1 MNHLTMAPLQK
12 SDLDEIVLAFKQI
25 GWHKPKSIYE
35 TYLEEQSSGVRS
47 ALVARVNG
55 KFCGYVTIKWITDYP
70 LFAENNIPEIAD
82 LNVLPDY
89 RKQGIGT
96 KLIGAFEQAAKEQG
110 RALIGLGVG
119 LTADY
124 GSAQRLYIH
133 LGYIPD
139 GKGVHYKCQA
149 VKYSELVPVDDDLIL
164 YLIKNLTQTTANS
177 GQESIKE

>member
-1 MNHLTMAPLQK
+1 MTHLTLASLHK
-12 SDLDEIVLAFKQI
+12 SDLDEIVLSFRQI

-47 ALVARVNG
+47 ALVARDNG
-55 KFCGYVTIKWITDYP
+55 KFCGYVTIKWISDYP
-70 LFAENNIPEIAD
+70 FFTENNIPEIAD

-96 KLIGAFEQAAKEQG
+96 KLIEACELTAKEQG
-110 RALIGLGVG
+110 RGLIGLGVG

-133 LGYIPD
+133 LGYVPD
-139 GKGVHYKCQA
+139 GKGIHYKCKA
-149 VKYSELVPVDDDLIL
+149 IKYSELVPVDDDLIL
-164 YLIKNLTQTTANS
+164 YLTKNLTPTTDNS
-177 GQESIKE
+177 G